1 MRLQKFLAQAGVA
14 SRRRAEELIKSGAV
28 RVNGAVV
35 ESLGHAVDI
44 DRDTIEVEGKRVRQ
58 AAAMY
63 RLVLKPRACLS
74 TLASPKPAEPG
85 QPPRD
90 TLARYVHDREIAWHV
105 VAPLDYPAEG
115 VLLLTTDGD
124 LAEQM
129 SRGGGRVP
137 MTYHIKFQGRVG
149 DEEVG
154 RLLRGWHWERRPVKP
169 DSVVALAT
177 TGKNTWVEIVVRE
190 HRPRVIKAAGNPIRK
205 SVLKISR
212 VRLGPLSF
220 EGLAMGESRD
230 LSKAEVNAL
239 RRSAGIGGDPTRAI
253 SEAAPK
259 PINKTGTKPERRP
272 ARQGATPAPRRAVE
286 SKPESRREGGPES
299 RPRAARP
306 VLKKRREQDGARPDF
321 GFGKDRPRRPRPRA

>member
-14 SRRRAEELIKSGAV
+14 SRRRAEELIKAGAV
-28 RVNGAVV
+28 QVNGAVV
-35 ESLGHAVDI
+35 ESLGHAIDV
-44 DRDTIEVEGKRVRQ
+44 DRDVIEVEGKRVRQ

-63 RLVLKPRACLS
+63 RLLLKPRACLS
-74 TLASPKPAEPG
+74 TLAAPKPAEPG
-85 QPPRD
+85 QAPRD
-90 TLARYVHDREIAWHV
+90 TLARYVHDREVAWHV
-105 VAPLDYPAEG
+105 VAPLDFPAEG

-137 MTYHIKFQGRVG
+137 MTYHIKFQGKVG

-177 TGKNTWVEIVVRE
+177 TGKNTWVEVVVRE

-239 RRSAGIGGDPTRAI
+239 RRSAGIGGEPTRAI
-253 SEAAPK
+253 AEAKAKSPAAK
-259 PINKTGTKPERRP
+259 PGMRDGSPAGQRPERRQRP
-272 ARQGATPAPRRAVE
+272 AAPVQATRPAPRRAVE
-286 SKPESRREGGPES
+286 SKPE
-299 RPRAARP
+299 
-306 VLKKRREQDGARPDF
+306 
-321 GFGKDRPRRPRPRA
+321 